1 MSNQVALKLAFAR
14 AQKIASEA
22 VSITDSK
29 VMFIPAHTVLYA
41 ERLIDELKTN
51 NQHLQE
57 VHNSFPS
64 VLKAATKNHVEAIRR
79 LRERLLLAGVSSEE
93 ISRIMHG

>member
-41 ERLIDELKTN
+41 ERLIDGLKTN
-51 NQHLQE
+51 NRHLLETQN
-57 VHNSFPS
+57 HFPS
-64 VLKAATKNHVEAIRR
+64 ILETATKNHVETIRR